1 MMKSNNNKVINGL
14 LSKSEHFKLPENI
27 NYIIIYSFLFKY
39 CSDNLKDYLVY
50 EISDE
55 ELTLDEA
62 YEIPEYQ
69 NKFKTNSLNIFGYYI
84 EKPQAFFDEIRNNC
98 FLKDS
103 FLKEF
108 FTLFSQNIIFDL
120 QREKAYFDYLFK
132 VIDEEINVE
141 EYVGDEEINR
151 SIKEVIHLISK
162 LDIFEEDLT
171 FKEAFDIIAGSELM
185 KIKNNDEN
193 YSKILSSL
201 VSCQKNYVY
210 QVYDPF
216 LNNGE
221 SIIKLARECEL
232 GLNKIYAKEEDKLT
246 YCFNIV
252 KLYLNN
258 FNLANVYL
266 KQENAF
272 KSIDIEQATFD
283 VILSKIPSSINDYAI
298 SNVNHDLEILKRS
311 RKNDIEGILL
321 ENFPVSDESLI
332 RSHKLNKAMD
342 NLLETVDFSD
352 VLNDFDGEYESLM
365 DSEFLFLINLID
377 CLKNTGIM
385 AVSISHDFLF
395 KNSLKILRK
404 YITYEKNYIE
414 AIIRPPDWLKNEVII
429 IFKKNRLNKNVLFI
443 DMSDGGKNQKNDMN
457 IDNSGIAKMCDVFS
471 NRVTVDKYSKIA
483 DIGEISKNDFD
494 LSVSLYVDT
503 LDEEFIKLEDLLEDK
518 KSIDLKISEL
528 NSQIK
533 KLMDELNINI

>member
-1 MMKSNNNKVINGL
+1 MMKSDNRKVINDL
-14 LSKSEHFKLPENI
+14 LSKTKHFKLPEKI
-27 NYIIIYSFLFKY
+27 DYIIIYSFLFKY
-39 CSDNLKDYLVY
+39 CSDNLKDYLAY

-55 ELTLDEA
+55 ELTFDEA
-62 YEIPEYQ
+62 YEIPDYQ
-69 NKFKTNSLNIFGYYI
+69 KNFKTNALNIFGYYI
-84 EKPQAFFDEIRNNC
+84 EKPQAFFDEIINNC

-108 FTLFSQNIIFDL
+108 FTLFPRSIVFDL

-132 VIDEEINVE
+132 VIDDEIDID
-141 EYVGDEEINR
+141 EYKIDEELTR
-151 SIKEVIHLISK
+151 TIKEIIHSISK

-171 FKEAFDIIAGSELM
+171 FKEAFDIIAGSRLM

-193 YSKILSSL
+193 HSWILSL
-201 VSCQKNYVY
+201 IVSCQKNYASM
-210 QVYDPF
+210 VYDPF

-232 GLNKIYAKEEDKLT
+232 GLNEIYGKEEDKLT
-246 YCFNIV
+246 YCFDIV
-252 KLYLNN
+252 KLYLNH

-266 KQENAF
+266 KEENAF

-283 VILSKIPSSINDYAI
+283 VILSKIPSSINDYSI
-298 SNVNHDLEILKRS
+298 SNVNHNMEILKRS
-311 RKNDIEGILL
+311 RKNDIEDILL
-321 ENFPVSDESLI
+321 EKFNISDESLI
-332 RSHKLNKAMD
+332 YSHKLNKAMD

-352 VLNDFDGEYESLM
+352 VSHVFDKEYESLKS
-365 DSEFLFLINLID
+365 SEFLFLINLID

-404 YITYEKNYIE
+404 YITYEKNYIDT
-414 AIIRPPDWLKNEVII
+414 IIRPPDWLKNEVII

-443 DMSDGGKNQKNDMN
+443 DISDDFKNQN
-457 IDNSGIAKMCDVFS
+457 IDTDNQGIAKLCDVFS
-471 NRVTVDKYSKIA
+471 KRKTVDKYSKIT
-483 DIGEISKNDFD
+483 DIYEISKNDFD
-494 LSVSLYVDT
+494 LSVSLYVDNSN
-503 LDEEFIKLEDLLEDK
+503 EEFIKLEDLLEDK
-518 KSIDLKISEL
+518 KTIDLKISKL